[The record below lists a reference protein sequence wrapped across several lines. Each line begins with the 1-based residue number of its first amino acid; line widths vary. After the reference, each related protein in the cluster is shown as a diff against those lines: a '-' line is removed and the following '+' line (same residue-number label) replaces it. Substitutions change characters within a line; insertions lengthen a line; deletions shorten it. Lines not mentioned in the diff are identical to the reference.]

1 MLQVRPHRGGVA
13 RIRSQLAEGIRDPA
27 ELGCQWHQNLGLVLG
42 WEGVPLLANWP
53 WPLQPVTREGTNW
66 EELLCSVVG
75 GARTRKRN
83 GHPGGHWLGQ
93 AHPAGSGRAGRKRRP
108 GFPFHPTVTSQG
120 RQSGLPP
127 TYGMVWGQEWGS
139 GCRDRTQHVS
149 RTRQGQVPPGTQM
162 L

>member
-139 GCRDRTQHVS
+139 GCRAI
-149 RTRQGQVPPGTQM
+149 GF
-162 L
+162 